1 MEKLLDVI
9 ERKDALVI
17 ALSDGH
23 IRAVDLTALKPET
36 EAEMSAEEL
45 CAAGRSIRSCPKT
58 WNSCRAVNT
67 YFRKT
72 PCGSGMGVSCMRSC
86 ATTVCRKFWM
96 KRFTVRM
103 RAACSEAED
112 RR

>member
-45 CAAGRSIRSCPKT
+45 CAAGKKIYTVLSEDMEQLQSCE
-58 WNSCRAVNT
+58 
-67 YFRKT
+67 YIFQED
-72 PCGSGMGVSCMRSC
+72 MRSC
-86 ATTVCRKFWM
+86 ATTVCRNFWM

-103 RAACSEAED
+103 RAVCSEAED